1 MLVSYLHNFIFIKTH
16 KTAGTTAEVAFAKF
30 CGPDDVVTPLGKTDE
45 LERSNGK
52 PICRN
57 FEMTPELEKTYLDA
71 LVADGPEYRERK
83 RKDMKFHAHMRAE
96 EIKAALDPFFWK
108 KAFKFTTE
116 RHPYE
121 KVVSRAYFKLG
132 ATGEVNLIPEML
144 DNIVMQEKYS
154 DFGHYAIG
162 KKVVVDAIARVENL
176 EADLRRI
183 AGKIGMN
190 LPDQLPRMKSIYRK
204 DPRPAREILS
214 QEQKD
219 HIYRVCK
226 REFRLLGYER

>member
-1 MLVSYLHNFIFIKTH
+1 MLVSRLHNFIFIKTQ
-16 KTAGTTAEVAFAKF
+16 KTAGTTAEVVFANY
-30 CGPDDVVTPLGKTDE
+30 CGPEDVVTPLGRKDE
-45 LERSNGK
+45 LERSNGT

-57 FEMTPELEKTYLDA
+57 FDVTPELEKAYIHA
-71 LVADGPEYRERK
+71 LIAGPEYLDRRRK
-83 RKDMKFHAHMRAE
+83 EMKFYAHMRAK
-96 EIKAALDPFFWK
+96 EIKAALDRSFWK

-121 KVVSRAYFKLG
+121 KVVSKAFFKLG
-132 ATGEVNLIPEML
+132 ADGEMDLFPDLL
-144 DNIVMQEKYS
+144 DNVVREEKYS
-154 DFGHYAIG
+154 NFEYYAIG

-183 AGKIGMN
+183 AEKIGVS
-190 LPDQLPRMKSIYRK
+190 LPDQLPRMKGIYRR
-204 DPRPAREILS
+204 DSRPAREILS